1 MSNDVEKLIDIEA
14 KIDGLITD
22 IGGQSSALDSID
34 TKVTKIPSIYTEL
47 LDQGLSIDNID
58 TTLGSIQT
66 EQEAQGI
73 VFDAI
78 AIEQTAQGSTL
89 DNIETEQTNQCLIF
103 DNIETEQT
111 DQGLTL
117 DDIETEQTNQGL
129 SLDNIE
135 TEQELQGTTLDNI
148 KTAQTDGNQISKIQD
163 SNGSPLVAD
172 TTTGAIST
180 ISYTHKEIHDGTHY
194 HYRCYEALL
203 KQGVRDFLIITPN
216 SDKLAHMTI
225 GITNSAGVVEI
236 DLREAATYSATG
248 VLANSRNR
256 NRTFPDNNTTL
267 IYDSPTITGIG
278 NSLQCSSLGAG
289 KNKPGGESRDSEEI
303 VLDSDTV
310 YLLRIT
316 ELNVEATRIDWT
328 FDWYEHTNA

>member
-1 MSNDVEKLIDIEA
+1 MSNDVEKLKDIEA
-14 KIDGLITD
+14 KIDNLSEDIDSQSTD
-22 IGGQSSALDSID
+22 LESIKDNTSD
-34 TKVTKIPSIYTEL
+34 TNTEL
-47 LDQGLSIDNID
+47 VSQGTVIDLIKLNSDDLNTEIVDQGSTLNNIKTEQDNIGLTID
-58 TTLGSIQT
+58 DIKT
-66 EQEAQGI
+66 EQTDQGK
-73 VFDAI
+73 
-78 AIEQTAQGSTL
+78 TL
-89 DNIETEQTNQCLIF
+89 DNIETEQTA
-103 DNIETEQT
+103 
-111 DQGLTL
+111 QGLTL
-117 DDIETEQTNQGL
+117 ENIETEQTNQGL

-180 ISYTHKEIHDGTHY
+180 ISYPHKEIHDGTHY
-194 HYRCYEALL
+194 NYQCYEALL
-203 KQGVRDFLIITPN
+203 KQGVRDFLIITPATA
-216 SDKLAHMTI
+216 KLAHMTI
-225 GITNSAGVVEI
+225 GITNSAGVVSIE
-236 DLREAATYSATG
+236 LREAATYSATG

-256 NRTFPDNNTTL
+256 NRIFPDNNTTL

-289 KNKPGGESRDSEEI
+289 KNKPGGESRDNEEI